1 MSFELLTVLC
11 CCGGLMALAAAAAGS
26 STSLSRA
33 PLVAAAAAVAAAV
46 AAAARRPL
54 PASSDL
60 PLQSVRR
67 SQRKPFSHALTKS
80 GLPANDWDA
89 ALPPPP
95 PMRRR
100 HYLTP
105 APLAD
110 TTSHSTTISY
120 HQLQCAARLVSP
132 PLTNHQAI
140 TIVAQE

>member
-11 CCGGLMALAAAAAGS
+11 CCGGLMALAAAGS

-33 PLVAAAAAVAAAV
+33 ALAVVVTA

-54 PASSDL
+54 PACSDL

-89 ALPPPP
+89 ALPMP

-100 HYLTP
+100 RYLTP
-105 APLAD
+105 TPLAD

-120 HQLQCAARLVSP
+120 HQLQCTACLLPPPP

>member
-11 CCGGLMALAAAAAGS
+11 CCGGLMALAAAAGS

-33 PLVAAAAAVAAAV
+33 PLVAAAAA
-46 AAAARRPL
+46 
-54 PASSDL
+54 ASSDL

-105 APLAD
+105 ALLAD
-110 TTSHSTTISY
+110 TTSPTPLRTPLPSLTINCSALPAWCRRRSQTTKPL
-120 HQLQCAARLVSP
+120 QLLPKNS
-132 PLTNHQAI
+132 
-140 TIVAQE
+140 

>member
-11 CCGGLMALAAAAAGS
+11 CCGGLMALAAAAGS

-33 PLVAAAAAVAAAV
+33 PLAAVVTA

-89 ALPPPP
+89 ALPTP

-100 HYLTP
+100 RYLTP
-105 APLAD
+105 TPLAA

-120 HQLQCAARLVSP
+120 HQLQCSACLVPPPRLTTTK
-132 PLTNHQAI
+132 PLQLLPKNS
-140 TIVAQE
+140 

>member
-11 CCGGLMALAAAAAGS
+11 CCGGLMASAAGS

-33 PLVAAAAAVAAAV
+33 PLVAAAALV
-46 AAAARRPL
+46 RRPL

-89 ALPPPP
+89 TLPPPP

-120 HQLQCAARLVSP
+120 HQLQCTACLLP

>member
-33 PLVAAAAAVAAAV
+33 PLVVAAAAAT
-46 AAAARRPL
+46 RRPL

-95 PMRRR
+95 APMRRR

-120 HQLQCAARLVSP
+120 HQLQCTACLVP
-132 PLTNHQAI
+132 PSLTNHQAI

>member
-11 CCGGLMALAAAAAGS
+11 CCGGLMALAAAAGS

-33 PLVAAAAAVAAAV
+33 PLVVAA

-89 ALPPPP
+89 ALPMP

-100 HYLTP
+100 RYLTP
-105 APLAD
+105 TPLAA

-120 HQLQCAARLVSP
+120 HQLQCTACRRSQTTK
-132 PLTNHQAI
+132 PLQLLPKNS
-140 TIVAQE
+140 

>member
-11 CCGGLMALAAAAAGS
+11 CCGGLMALAAAAGS
-26 STSLSRA
+26 STSLSRV
-33 PLVAAAAAVAAAV
+33 PLVAAAT
-46 AAAARRPL
+46 AARRPL

-89 ALPPPP
+89 ALPTP

-105 APLAD
+105 TPLAD

-120 HQLQCAARLVSP
+120 HQLQCTACRRSQTTK
-132 PLTNHQAI
+132 PLQLLPKNS
-140 TIVAQE
+140 

>member
-33 PLVAAAAAVAAAV
+33 PLVVAA

-120 HQLQCAARLVSP
+120 HQLQCTACLVP
-132 PLTNHQAI
+132 PSLTNHQAI

>member
-11 CCGGLMALAAAAAGS
+11 CCGGLMALAAAAGS

-33 PLVAAAAAVAAAV
+33 PLVAAA

-105 APLAD
+105 ALLAD
-110 TTSHSTTISY
+110 TTSPTPLRTPLPSLTINCSALPAWCRRRRSQTTKPL
-120 HQLQCAARLVSP
+120 QLLPKNS
-132 PLTNHQAI
+132 
-140 TIVAQE
+140 

>member
-11 CCGGLMALAAAAAGS
+11 CCGGLMALAAAAGS

-33 PLVAAAAAVAAAV
+33 PLVAA

-120 HQLQCAARLVSP
+120 HQLQCTAYHRRHRRRSQTTK
-132 PLTNHQAI
+132 PLQLLPKNS
-140 TIVAQE
+140 

>member
-11 CCGGLMALAAAAAGS
+11 CCGGLMALAAAAGS

-33 PLVAAAAAVAAAV
+33 PLVAA

-95 PMRRR
+95 MRRR

-105 APLAD
+105 ALLAD
-110 TTSHSTTISY
+110 TTSPTPLRTPLPSLTINCSALPAWCRRRRSQTTKPL
-120 HQLQCAARLVSP
+120 QLLPKNS
-132 PLTNHQAI
+132 
-140 TIVAQE
+140 